1 MSPRFSK
8 EGQNPELKVI
18 TANIPRPFLIFIE
31 KLRKKGICPSRSEYI
46 RRAIG
51 EQILRDFYM
60 LDKIET
66 QELDYIEFNYDPEK
80 YVRIP
85 GYNGNKPVE
94 ILRRLE

>member
-1 MSPRFSK
+1 MPIFTK
-8 EGQNPELKVI
+8 DGPNPELKVI
-18 TANIPRPFLIFIE
+18 TCNVPKPFLRYIE
-31 KLRKKGICPSRSEYI
+31 KLRHKGICPSRSEYI

-66 QELDYIEFNYDPEK
+66 QPIENIVFDYDPEK

-94 ILRRLE
+94 ILRRLG

>member
-1 MSPRFSK
+1 MSPRYNR
-8 EGQNPELKVI
+8 EGPNTELKVI
-18 TANIPRPFLIFIE
+18 TCNIPKPYLKYVD
-31 KLRKKGICPSRSEYI
+31 KLQKKGICPSRSEYI

-66 QELDYIEFNYDPEK
+66 QTIENIAFEYDPEK

-85 GYNGNKPVE
+85 GYNGNKIVE

>member
-1 MSPRFSK
+1 MPIFTK
-8 EGQNPELKVI
+8 DGPNPELKVI
-18 TANIPRPFLIFIE
+18 TCNIPKPYLIYID
-31 KLRKKGICPSRSEYI
+31 KLMKKGICPSRSEYF
-46 RRAIG
+46 RRAVG

-66 QELDYIEFNYDPEK
+66 QPIENIVFEYDPEK